1 MVGFRNTSFSSV
13 TSNIWYWDFGDGT
26 HATYDMF
33 SNQINHI
40 YKTPGAFMVKM
51 ILSAY
56 VNGRKVNDTAHLVV
70 NVNPSPFP
78 DFIFNIVCN
87 EKQAIFTNITS
98 GSGIKID
105 NYKWDFGEIVSAEQ
119 NTSGLKNP
127 VHSYYAPGTYEVTLI
142 AQNVIGCKDSIQKL
156 LVINGLPAANFKSEL
171 SCAGYKTLFSDLS
184 TNAGAAITSWN
195 WTFKDNM
202 GIVGGKVVQNPEYV
216 FKKSGEYAV
225 SLKITDANG
234 CHDSTSQYISSWDV
248 PVSEFKIIE
257 NFDNL
262 QGQIKL
268 NNTSA
273 DASRYYWNFGNG
285 DDSYAEKPVVLY
297 PDEGNYKITLIAYS
311 QKGCSDTLIM
321 PYNFMIKSLYVPT
334 AFSPLN
340 PMKEVQLLKP
350 VGINLQQYLFEV
362 YDRWGNL
369 LWQTDKLDS
378 EGRPTEGWDGK
389 YKDKLLQEGAYPWRA
404 SGIFKD
410 GTIWQAENIGNND
423 HLPGS
428 KVGTST
434 MIR

>member
-1 MVGFRNTSFSSV
+1 M
-13 TSNIWYWDFGDGT
+13 
-26 HATYDMF
+26 
-33 SNQINHI
+33 
-40 YKTPGAFMVKM
+40 
-51 ILSAY
+51 
-56 VNGRKVNDTAHLVV
+56 
-70 NVNPSPFP
+70 
-78 DFIFNIVCN
+78 
-87 EKQAIFTNITS
+87 
-98 GSGIKID
+98 
-105 NYKWDFGEIVSAEQ
+105 
-119 NTSGLKNP
+119 
-127 VHSYYAPGTYEVTLI
+127 
-142 AQNVIGCKDSIQKL
+142 
-156 LVINGLPAANFKSEL
+156 LVINGLPAANFKTEL
-171 SCAGYKTLFSDLS
+171 SCAGYKTLFTDLS

-268 NNTSA
+268 NNTSS

-285 DDSYAEKPVVLY
+285 DDSYAEKPVVVY
-297 PDEGNYKITLIAYS
+297 PDEGSYKITLIAYS
-311 QKGCSDTLIM
+311 QKGCSDTLTM
-321 PYNFMIKSLYVPT
+321 PYNFMVKSLYIPT

-340 PMKEVQLLKP
+340 PRKEVQLLMP

-362 YDRWGNL
+362 FDRWGNL